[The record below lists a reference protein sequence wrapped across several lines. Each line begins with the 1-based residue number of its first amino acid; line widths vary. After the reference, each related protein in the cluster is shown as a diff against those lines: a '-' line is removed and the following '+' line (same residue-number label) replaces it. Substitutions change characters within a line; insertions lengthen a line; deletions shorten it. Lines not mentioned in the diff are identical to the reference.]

1 MQLPFSFVIE
11 LPSPAKLRNTART
24 WRTSAIAP
32 GIAATGAGGVGVNR
46 LEAQQG
52 TEGGGA
58 VCQVNDVPAAATV
71 NVIGQVQASVV
82 PGLVSLGISQLEYW
96 LVRSLREA
104 SR

>member
-11 LPSPAKLRNTART
+11 LPSPANLRHTART

-32 GIAATGAGGVGVNR
+32 GIAAASAGGVGANR

-58 VCQVNDVPAAATV
+58 VCQVNGLPAAATV
-71 NVIGQVQASVV
+71 KAVGQVRASVV
-82 PGLVSLGISQLEYW
+82 RGLVSLGISQLEYW